1 MAHEHYQLS
10 NCSKNLKSNQSCYL
24 PLLTG
29 TKKKS
34 FFLPYPRGT
43 LLLFPSFSLSYGRL
57 PGSDGPLHTLNSRSG
72 SGQRRSE
79 NMATEQEWRRA

>member
-1 MAHEHYQLS
+1 MNTISSVTVPRTSRAISPATSHFSLE
-10 NCSKNLKSNQSCYL
+10 
-24 PLLTG
+24 P
-29 TKKKS
+29 KKKS